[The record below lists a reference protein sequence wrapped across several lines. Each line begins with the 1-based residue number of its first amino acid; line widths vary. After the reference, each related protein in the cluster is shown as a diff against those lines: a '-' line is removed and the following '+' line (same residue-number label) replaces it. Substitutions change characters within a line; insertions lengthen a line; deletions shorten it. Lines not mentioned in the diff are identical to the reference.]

1 MPYTFRTDARVNK
14 KKQEQER
21 RRAERE
27 RRARERKAYED
38 AQRAREEAFRARQ
51 NARYANQQAIAA
63 VDRQVA
69 LEIINAGYRTLSRKH
84 HPDLGGTHEQMV
96 AINRVC
102 DRLRQIV
109 G

>member
-1 MPYTFRTDARVNK
+1 MDFTFNADARVNK
-14 KKQEQER
+14 RKAEQER
-21 RRAERE
+21 RRAERKRVKAE
-27 RRARERKAYED
+27 RRADEQ
-38 AQRAREEAFRARQ
+38 AQRAREEAWRARQ
-51 NARYANQQAIAA
+51 NARYATQQAIAA
-63 VDRQVA
+63 VDRQLA
-69 LEIINAGYRTLSRKH
+69 LEIINAGYRTTSRKH